1 MAIVNFRQKHLR
13 AWLAALALLCFLSSH
28 LTPGAVA
35 QQNLN
40 FERDRG
46 RIMLGQIKS
55 DIKKNYYDPAFH
67 GMDLEVRFK
76 AAEEKINQATSVGQI
91 FGIIAQAVI
100 ELNDSHTIFI
110 PPQRAARTEYGW
122 QMQVM
127 GDACYVV
134 AVKPGSDAEKKG
146 LKLGDMIHQIDGVTP
161 VKENLWKIEYLY
173 YTLRPQLGMRVI
185 AQSPG
190 QQPRQLDVMAKVEQ
204 GRQHIDLTSDM
215 DFMEMIREAESEGRL
230 RAHRYYELG
239 KDDALIW
246 KMPAFDLS
254 QEGLDNMM
262 GKIKKR
268 NSLILDLRGNP
279 GGDLDMLL
287 RLIGHLCDHDVK
299 VGEMKRRKETKP
311 LIAKTQGKKAFT
323 GKIVVLIDS
332 DSGSASEVL
341 SRVLQMEKRATI
353 IGDHSSGAV
362 MVSKGYSHQLG
373 ADTVVF
379 YSASVTDADLI
390 MADGKSLEHVG
401 VAPDEV
407 LRPTATDMAAK
418 LDPVLSRAA
427 AIVGLKIEPKE
438 AGTMFPIE
446 WRK

>member
-1 MAIVNFRQKHLR
+1 MANVNFREKRLR
-13 AWLAALALLCFLSSH
+13 VWLAALAALCLLSSH
-28 LTPGAVA
+28 AGAR
-35 QQNLN
+35 QTLSN
-40 FERDRG
+40 FDRERG
-46 RIMLGQIKS
+46 RIMLGQIKN
-55 DIKKNYYDPAFH
+55 DIKKNYYDPTFH
-67 GMDLEVRFK
+67 GMDLEARFK
-76 AAEEKINQATSVGQI
+76 TAEEKINQATSIGQV

-110 PPQRAARTEYGW
+110 PPPRAARTDYGW
-122 QMQVM
+122 QMQM
-127 GDACYVV
+127 IGDSCHVV
-134 AVKPGSDAEKKG
+134 AIKPGSDAEAKG

-173 YTLRPQLGMRVI
+173 YTLRPQPGMRVI

-190 QQPRQLDVMAKVEQ
+190 QQPRQLDLMAKVEQ
-204 GRQHIDLTSDM
+204 GRRQIDLTRDI

-239 KDDALIW
+239 NDLLIW
-246 KMPAFDLS
+246 KMPQFDLS
-254 QEGLDNMM
+254 QEGLEDMM
-262 GKIKKR
+262 GKVRKR

-279 GGDLDMLL
+279 GGDLDMLM
-287 RLIGHLCDHDVK
+287 RLIGHLCDHDVT

-311 LIAKTQGKKAFT
+311 LIAKTQGKRAFT

-362 MVSKGYSHQLG
+362 MVSKGYPHQLG

-407 LRPTATDMAAK
+407 MRPTAEDMAAK
-418 LDPVLSRAA
+418 RDPVLSHAA
-427 AIVGLKIEPKE
+427 AIVGVKIGPEK

>member
-1 MAIVNFRQKHLR
+1 MAIVKSKQKPMHV
-13 AWLAALALLCFLSSH
+13 WLIAFAALYFLSSH
-28 LTPGAVA
+28 LIPGAVA

-55 DIKKNYYDPAFH
+55 DIKKNYYDPTFH
-67 GMDLEVRFK
+67 GMDLEERFK
-76 AAEEKINQATSVGQI
+76 MAEQKINQATSIGHI

-110 PPQRAARTEYGW
+110 PPPRAARTDYGW
-122 QMQVM
+122 QMQIV

-173 YTLRPQLGMRVI
+173 YTLRPQPGMRVI

-204 GRQHIDLTSDM
+204 GRQHIDLTNAI

-239 KDDALIW
+239 SDALIW

-287 RLIGHLCDHDVK
+287 RLIGHLFDHDVT
-299 VGEMKRRKETKP
+299 VGEVKRRKETKP
-311 LIAKTQGKKAFT
+311 LIAKTQGKKAYT

-341 SRVLQMEKRATI
+341 ARVLQMEKRATV
-353 IGDHSSGAV
+353 IGDHSMGAV
-362 MVSKGYSHQLG
+362 MVSKGYPHQLG

-390 MADGKSLEHVG
+390 MTDGKSLEHIG
-401 VAPDEV
+401 VEPDEV
-407 LRPTATDMAAK
+407 LRPTAPDLAAK
-418 LDPVLSRAA
+418 LNPVLSRAA
-427 AIVGLKIEPKE
+427 AIVGIKIEPKE